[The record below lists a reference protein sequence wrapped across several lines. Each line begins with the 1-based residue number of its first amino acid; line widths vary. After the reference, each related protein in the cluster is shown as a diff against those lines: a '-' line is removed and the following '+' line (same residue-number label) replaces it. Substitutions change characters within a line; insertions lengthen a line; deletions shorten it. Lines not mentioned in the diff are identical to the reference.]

1 MYTVTWEKAPMN
13 PFHGSP
19 ICWYGVVGVCTKE
32 GHEIRMCG
40 FFSHQHKTIGLGHT
54 IELFSLML
62 ERKHVSE
69 ACQVWLHKYNWVLSQ
84 WLDVLYSVYGGIS
97 KEMPN
102 MYFSCRETPATERC
116 REGDGCP
123 WMGDCTG
130 HHPQYSWH
138 NIFGQ
143 QTAAAQT
150 CRVRQWL
157 VSIQLKLIKCYFCKD
172 ICIKFWDFIIEA
184 WVMTKVSTKHRP
196 IFLPHLLS

>member
-1 MYTVTWEKAPMN
+1 MN

-32 GHEIRMCG
+32 GHEIRMCF
-40 FFSHQHKTIGLGHT
+40 FFSHQHKTIGLGP
-54 IELFSLML
+54 
-62 ERKHVSE
+62 
-69 ACQVWLHKYNWVLSQ
+69 YNRAILVNVRAETCFRGMSGLNTWVQLSQ

-97 KEMPN
+97 KETPN
-102 MYFSCRETPATERC
+102 MYFSCRETPATEHC

-157 VSIQLKLIKCYFCKD
+157 VSIQLIK
-172 ICIKFWDFIIEA
+172 
-184 WVMTKVSTKHRP
+184 M
-196 IFLPHLLS
+196 LHLQGYMYKILRFHYKGLSND